1 MSLAHLQG
9 KRVLVIDDSDAMRS
23 QMQQTF
29 SGTGCTRLLTVPN
42 IRQAL
47 EALKTESFDIILCGS
62 SEIRVGYA
70 T

>member
-23 QMQQTF
+23 QMQQNF
-29 SGTGCTRLLTVPN
+29 SGTGWH
-42 IRQAL
+42 
-47 EALKTESFDIILCGS
+47 
-62 SEIRVGYA
+62 RVGDGAEYPSS